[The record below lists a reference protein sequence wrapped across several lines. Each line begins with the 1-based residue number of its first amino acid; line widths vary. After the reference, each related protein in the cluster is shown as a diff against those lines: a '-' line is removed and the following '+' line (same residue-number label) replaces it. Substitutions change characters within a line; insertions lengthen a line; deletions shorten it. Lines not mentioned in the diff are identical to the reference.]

1 MLDEFIKLSIGTLR
15 KRKLRSWLTMLGIF
29 IGIAAIVAIIS
40 LGQGLKISVEEEFA
54 KLGTDKLLIQ
64 PRGGFGPPGSDLST
78 TFLTEDD
85 REVIE
90 SVLGVDQ
97 AAGILSG
104 SVKIKANN
112 QVRYTYL
119 AGISTDQTFD
129 LIKEFMYFEIDEGR
143 ELKSGDKKKAV
154 LGSRIAK
161 GDLFKPNLKIRDRI
175 ELNGESFKVVGIY
188 EAIGSSEDDSSIFI
202 SEDGYRELFDEKEKW
217 DIIIAKASQDPDV
230 VSARI
235 EKKLRKHRNVEE
247 GKEDFAVSTTAEFL
261 DAVTNVL
268 GILNVF
274 LVGIAGISLIVG
286 GIGIMNTMY
295 TSVLERTQEIGVM
308 KAIGAKN
315 RDVLAIFLIESGVL
329 GFLGGLI
336 GVIIGVTVAK
346 LAELIIAQT
355 GNSIIKAAL
364 PWWLIIG
371 ALLFS
376 FLVGAISGVA
386 PAYRASKL
394 KPTEA
399 LRYE

>member
-1 MLDEFIKLSIGTLR
+1 MIDEFIKLSIGTLR

-29 IGIAAIVAIIS
+29 IGIAAIVSLIS

-54 KLGTDKLLIQ
+54 KLGTGKLLIQ
-64 PRGGFGPPGSDLST
+64 AKGGFGPPGSDLST
-78 TFLTEDD
+78 NYLADD
-85 REVIE
+85 DLRVIE
-90 SVLGVDQ
+90 SVLGVDE
-97 AAGILSG
+97 AAGLLSG
-104 SVKIKANN
+104 SVKVEANDK
-112 QVRYTYL
+112 VRYTYL
-119 AGISTDQTFD
+119 AGMPTDKSLS
-129 LIKEFMYFEIDEGR
+129 LIKEFMYFKVEEGR
-143 ELKSGDKKKAV
+143 ELKDGDKHKVV
-154 LGSRIAK
+154 LGNRIAK

-188 EAIGSSEDDSSIFI
+188 EAIGSSQDDSSIFI
-202 SEDGYRELFDEKEKW
+202 SEDAYRELLDEDDKW

-230 VSARI
+230 VADRI

-247 GKEDFAVSTTAEFL
+247 GKEDFEVSTTAEFL

-295 TSVLERTQEIGVM
+295 TSVLERTQEVGVM

-315 RDVLAIFLIESGVL
+315 RDVWAIFLIESGIL

-336 GVIIGVTVAK
+336 GVIIGVVVAK
-346 LAELIIAQT
+346 LAEFIIAQT
-355 GNSIIKAAL
+355 GNSIIKAAM
-364 PWWLIIG
+364 PWWLIVG

-376 FLVGAISGVA
+376 FLVGAVSGVA